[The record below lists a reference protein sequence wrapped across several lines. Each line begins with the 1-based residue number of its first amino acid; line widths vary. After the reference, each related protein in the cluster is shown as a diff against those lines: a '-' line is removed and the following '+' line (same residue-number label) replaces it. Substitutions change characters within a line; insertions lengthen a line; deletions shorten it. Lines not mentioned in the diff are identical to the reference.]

1 MICPVNVRH
10 HSNVYGGFF
19 MAKFTAE
26 ERIQIVLRYVHGI
39 ESIKAIAQEAK
50 VSLSIVS
57 GWIRL
62 YEQQGIEAFQK
73 KYTSYSLQFKM
84 DVLNYMNETGT
95 SSYDASAIFN
105 ISSPRLIRNWRSKLE
120 QDGIGALEQKK
131 KGRPPV
137 KKKTKKIDS
146 KKSPLEGSVEAL
158 QEKISRLEMENAYLK
173 KLNALVQM
181 QEKLQTKS
189 KR

>member
-1 MICPVNVRH
+1 
-10 HSNVYGGFF
+10 

-39 ESIKAIAQEAK
+39 ESIKAIAKEAK

-57 GWIRL
+57 GWVRL
-62 YEQQGIEAFQK
+62 YEQQGIEAFLK

-95 SSYDASAIFN
+95 SSYDAAAIFN

-120 QDGIGALEQKK
+120 QGGIGALEQKK

-137 KKKTKKIDS
+137 KKKAKKIDS
-146 KKSPLEGSVEAL
+146 KKSIPTEGSIEAL

-189 KR
+189 KRK